1 MILLLKLILGGEFDF
16 RNQFI
21 KNVLIEKYHL
31 HVYYTTGAKKN
42 SMVER
47 FNRTLKER
55 LERFFTE
62 TKTKR
67 WLDVVADFSNN
78 INHTVNRTIGIEPA
92 RVSLDNADEIWR
104 KLYPNHGKNVKC
116 DKILVGDRVRTV
128 LPRNIFTKG
137 YHQAWSD
144 ELFTVF
150 KIVKSQ
156 GICLYILKNDDDVI
170 LPRKYYILELNFV
183 SRHVS

>member
-1 MILLLKLILGGEFDF
+1 M
-16 RNQFI
+16 
-21 KNVLIEKYHL
+21 
-31 HVYYTTGAKKN
+31 
-42 SMVER
+42 
-47 FNRTLKER
+47 
-55 LERFFTE
+55 
-62 TKTKR
+62 
-67 WLDVVADFSNN
+67 DVVADFSNN

-92 RVSLDNADEIWR
+92 RVSLDNADTIWH
-104 KLYPNHGKNVKC
+104 KLYPNKTIPKC

-150 KIVKSQ
+150 KIVVSQ